1 MVRLRGA
8 LQFAARREQVVTAGE
23 AADAD
28 VRAEPLDTPLD
39 PAARVRLAERKPLAE
54 VELYG
59 HGVPIRS
66 SSALM
71 ASRKRRAS
79 ARAASAKSVPFD
91 A

>member
-1 MVRLRGA
+1 M
-8 LQFAARREQVVTAGE
+8 AARQ

-28 VRAEPLDTPLD
+28 VRAEPLDTPLRA
-39 PAARVRLAERKPLAE
+39 AARVRLAEREPLAE
-54 VELYG
+54 VKLYG
-59 HGVPIRS
+59 HGLPIRS

-71 ASRKRRAS
+71 ALRRRSAS

>member
-1 MVRLRGA
+1 MRSGGA
-8 LQFAARREQVVTAGE
+8 LEFAAGREQVVAAGE

-39 PAARVRLAERKPLAE
+39 PAARVPLAERKPLAE

-71 ASRKRRAS
+71 ASRRR
-79 ARAASAKSVPFD
+79 
-91 A
+91 